1 MSSFDWK
8 ENVADSIADGLTITA
23 TTIGI
28 FYIQKRQ
35 T

>member
-8 ENVADSIADGLTITA
+8 ETVADSIADGLTITA
-23 TTIGI
+23 TTTGI
-28 FYIQKRQ
+28 FYILKRQ